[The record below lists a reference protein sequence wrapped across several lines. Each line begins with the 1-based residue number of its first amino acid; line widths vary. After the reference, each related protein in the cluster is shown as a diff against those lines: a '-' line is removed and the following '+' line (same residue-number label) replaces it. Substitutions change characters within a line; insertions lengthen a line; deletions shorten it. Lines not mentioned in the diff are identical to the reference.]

1 MANEAI
7 NTIRQAEADS
17 AAVIA
22 DAAVRARDAEKA
34 AAEKARQIA
43 LRARADAD
51 EVIRRSAEE
60 AGKKADAVIAEG
72 VAKARADAKKAVALY
87 DANMN
92 AAVNEII
99 RGIFEKWQ

>member
-22 DAAVRARDAEKA
+22 DAAARARDAEKA

-43 LRARADAD
+43 LRARADVD
-51 EVIRRSAEE
+51 EVLRKSAED
-60 AGKKADAVIAEG
+60 AGKKADAVISEG
-72 VAKARADAKKAVALY
+72 VAKARADAKKAVALS

>member
-1 MANEAI
+1 MANDAI

-22 DAAVRARDAEKA
+22 DAVARARDAEKSA
-34 AAEKARQIA
+34 SEKARQIVENS
-43 LRARADAD
+43 RTEADALL
-51 EVIRRSAEE
+51 RLAAKE
-60 AGKKADAVIAEG
+60 AQDKADAVIADG
-72 VAKARADAKKAVALY
+72 VAKARADAKKAVAIS
-87 DANMN
+87 DGNMN